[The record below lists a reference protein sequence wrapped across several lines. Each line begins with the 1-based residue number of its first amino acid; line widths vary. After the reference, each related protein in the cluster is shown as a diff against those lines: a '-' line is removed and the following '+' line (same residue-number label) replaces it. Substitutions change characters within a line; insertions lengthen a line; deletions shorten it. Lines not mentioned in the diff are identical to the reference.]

1 MSWYK
6 QQCTGC
12 RFQGTMGGCIKY
24 SLTTADINKGFWI
37 TNSTGA
43 SYLMNK
49 EKPCVRKEMR
59 R

>member
-12 RFQGTMGGCIKY
+12 RFQGTVGGCIKY
-24 SLTTADINKGFWI
+24 SLTTADINKGYWI

-49 EKPCVRKEMR
+49 ETP
-59 R
+59 